1 MDVPQ
6 PPFNPY
12 TSPAA
17 GPIPSYSPPGA
28 AAVGAQTIAELV
40 GTRPWVRL
48 LAVAS
53 WVLVALIVLGS
64 VVMVIV
70 TLFGLSGA
78 KGPGAVGAA
87 LGATLVY
94 LLFSL
99 LMAYP
104 ALRLSGYAKSI
115 QSLETSRSVRDLDAA
130 LSEQRR
136 LWKFYGIVTVVYLVV
151 AVIGIGAAVLIPLL
165 LR

>member
-6 PPFNPY
+6 PPYNPY

-17 GPIPSYSPPGA
+17 GPSSSYHPAGA
-28 AAVGAQTIAELV
+28 AAVGTQTISELV

-48 LAVAS
+48 LAVVS
-53 WVLVALIVLGS
+53 WVLVGLILLGS

-70 TLFGLSGA
+70 TLLGVGGA
-78 KGPGAVGAA
+78 KGAGAVGAA

-136 LWKFYGIVTVVYLVV
+136 LWKFYGIITMVYLVL
-151 AVIGIGAAVLIPLL
+151 AVIGIGAAVVVPLL